1 MIRVHSWHFTLDFQL
16 PPQWKLR
23 DKSLNGAIRRVQTEA
38 LALHKYSN
46 YVAAVLVL
54 QESETNCSATTTCS
68 RWLSRPGEL
77 GRSAAFC
84 QKGHEEVGARCV
96 GNSTACF
103 GGSYSGDSDLGLR
116 VKV

>member
-46 YVAAVLVL
+46 YVADCLFSRNQKPTVQPQQLARAGSADRVNLAD
-54 QESETNCSATTTCS
+54 QQHFARKAAKRWGYNAWETPLPA
-68 RWLSRPGEL
+68 LEAPV
-77 GRSAAFC
+77 AAI
-84 QKGHEEVGARCV
+84 RI
-96 GNSTACF
+96 
-103 GGSYSGDSDLGLR
+103 
-116 VKV
+116 